1 MRPSKSQ
8 YPLLMHL
15 RTFYSS
21 LLLILLLA
29 VSVLQGC
36 TKINDSTTLGNGLI
50 PPVDNISTFETVL
63 STETDN
69 FLLPDSTK
77 VLSTD
82 LMALGYINQDNAFG
96 QLKADGYFSILPP
109 NTMIYPFYQK
119 DSLVAVDSV
128 ILSLSY
134 QGVYGDTNSTSR
146 LRIFEISQQAGFTD
160 TTLFR
165 YDHPDFAVSPLE
177 LGSKTYSLKRLKDT
191 VTVIRRRDTTKL
203 VNVLRIPLNNAF
215 GVRLTNYDTSAT
227 ANGGYRS
234 DSLFK
239 KLFRGFAIKAD
250 PLGNGLT
257 YINPTD
263 ANTKLIVYYRVRK
276 NGSLD
281 TTFTEFFHS
290 KTTQAN
296 LVKRTPGGDWATYLA
311 NNQTRDDKVF
321 IASTP
326 GSYATINIPGL
337 DTLSNVI
344 VHKAEL
350 ILTPLPTPQQSA
362 FVFPQRLLLDRV
374 NTRGDT
380 ALTFDL
386 DMGIRDNYGSF
397 AYDNGRFG
405 GNLLGD
411 STYRFDI
418 TRYVQKIVTNDSS
431 NFKLRVYAPG
441 RTNLFSPLYRYW
453 GAVYVNDLVAYGRA
467 VFAGGNYLN
476 PSKRLRLRII
486 YSKP

>member
-1 MRPSKSQ
+1 MHLSKSE
-8 YPLLMHL
+8 YTSLMRL
-15 RTFYSS
+15 RKTIS
-21 LLLILLLA
+21 LLLSIVLLA
-29 VSVLQGC
+29 GMVLPSC
-36 TKINDSTTLGNGLI
+36 TKINDATSLGNGLI
-50 PPVDNISTFETVL
+50 PPVDNINTFETVL
-63 STETDN
+63 ATETDN
-69 FLLPDSTK
+69 FILPDSTR

-82 LMALGYINQDNAFG
+82 MMALGYINQDDAFG
-96 QLKADGYFSILPP
+96 QLKADGYFSIIPANL
-109 NTMIYPFYQK
+109 MIYPFYRK
-119 DSLVAVDSV
+119 DSIIAVDSV

-134 QGVYGDTNSTSR
+134 LGTFGDTNSTST
-146 LRIFEISQQAGFTD
+146 LRVFEIAQQAGFSD
-160 TTLFR
+160 TTLYR
-165 YDHPDFAVSPLE
+165 YDNPDFATRSQE
-177 LGSKTYSLKRLKDT
+177 LGSKSYLLKRLKDT

-203 VNVLRIPLNNAF
+203 VNVIRIPLDNSF
-215 GVRLTNYDTSAT
+215 GVRLTNYDTSASS
-227 ANGGYRS
+227 NGGYRS
-234 DSLFK
+234 DSIFK

-250 PLGNGLT
+250 AIGNGLT

-296 LVKRTPGGDWATYLA
+296 LVKRTPGGEWGSYLT

-326 GSYATINIPGL
+326 GSYATIRIPGL
-337 DTLSNVI
+337 DTLSNVV

-350 ILTPLPTPQQSA
+350 ILTPLPTSQQRA
-362 FVFPQRLLLDRV
+362 FAFPQRLLLDRV
-374 NTRGDT
+374 NARGDT

-386 DMGIRDNYGSF
+386 DMGIRDNFGSF
-397 AYDNGRFG
+397 AYDNSRFG
-405 GNLLGD
+405 GSLLRD

-418 TRYVQKIVTNDSS
+418 TRYVQKIVTNDST
-431 NFKLRVYAPG
+431 NYKLRVYAPG
-441 RTNLFSPLYRYW
+441 RTNLFSPLYKYW

-467 VFAGGNYLN
+467 VFAGGNFIN

-486 YSKP
+486 YSKL

>member
-1 MRPSKSQ
+1 
-8 YPLLMHL
+8 
-15 RTFYSS
+15 
-21 LLLILLLA
+21 
-29 VSVLQGC
+29 
-36 TKINDSTTLGNGLI
+36 
-50 PPVDNISTFETVL
+50 
-63 STETDN
+63 
-69 FLLPDSTK
+69 
-77 VLSTD
+77 
-82 LMALGYINQDNAFG
+82 
-96 QLKADGYFSILPP
+96 
-109 NTMIYPFYQK
+109 
-119 DSLVAVDSV
+119 
-128 ILSLSY
+128 
-134 QGVYGDTNSTSR
+134 
-146 LRIFEISQQAGFTD
+146 
-160 TTLFR
+160 
-165 YDHPDFAVSPLE
+165 
-177 LGSKTYSLKRLKDT
+177 
-191 VTVIRRRDTTKL
+191 
-203 VNVLRIPLNNAF
+203 NVLRIPLDNSF

-234 DSLFK
+234 DSIFK
-239 KLFRGFAIKAD
+239 KLFRGFAVKTDQI
-250 PLGNGLT
+250 GNGLT

-296 LVKRTPGGDWATYLA
+296 LVKRTPGGEWATYLT
-311 NNQTRDDKVF
+311 NNQTRDDKIF

-350 ILTPLPTPQQSA
+350 ILTPLPTPQQSS

-441 RTNLFSPLYRYW
+441 RTNLFSPLYKYW

>member
-1 MRPSKSQ
+1 LRPSNFQ
-8 YPLLMHL
+8 YPLLMRLHK
-15 RTFYSS
+15 FYSFS
-21 LLLILLLA
+21 IFILLLA
-29 VSVLQGC
+29 VSFWQGC

-69 FLLPDSTK
+69 FLLPDSSR

-82 LMALGYINQDNAFG
+82 LMALGYINQDDAFG
-96 QLKADGYFSILPP
+96 QLRADGYFSILPP

-146 LRIFEISQQAGFTD
+146 LRVFEISQQAGFTD
-160 TTLFR
+160 TVLYR
-165 YDHPDFAVSPLE
+165 YDHPDFTVGPLE
-177 LGSKTYSLKRLKDT
+177 LGSKTFTLKRLTDT

-203 VNVLRIPLNNAF
+203 VNVLRIPLDNSF
-215 GVRLTNYDTSAT
+215 GVRLTNYDTRAT

-234 DSLFK
+234 DSIFK
-239 KLFRGFAIKAD
+239 KLFRGFAVKTDQI
-250 PLGNGLT
+250 GNGLT

-296 LVKRTPGGDWATYLA
+296 LVKRTPGGEWATYLT
-311 NNQTRDDKVF
+311 NNQTRDDKIF

-350 ILTPLPTPQQSA
+350 ILTPLPTPQQSS

-441 RTNLFSPLYRYW
+441 RTNLFSPLYKYW